1 MSVHNYLTIVRLN
14 TSKNKSQHSEM
25 LNNKPR
31 ILIVDK
37 REEDIARISRYIKA
51 TLPKC
56 ELFIANAYFEGINH
70 ATSEE
75 IDIAFLNLMLP
86 DSSGF
91 KTLTSFVEAQPN
103 IPVIVLTEKSNEIL
117 GNQAIKA
124 GAQDF
129 LIKGDIDQKSIGRA
143 IRYSVQRHASQLK
156 FKTISEDLTK
166 TQKRFLEAQRMG
178 KFGCWE
184 MNIVT
189 HEMIWSDEVFV
200 LFGFQKQSFLPTM
213 SEYLNYVHTDDKGL
227 VEEFFDNISKSNETQ
242 NLEHRIV
249 TEGRNIKYISLQS
262 RLVLEDNSKK
272 LKVVGALQDIT
283 ARKINE
289 KLMIEKNLSR
299 GMLNVKEQMLSDI
312 GFQIRT
318 PLSSITNLLF
328 LLENIPSSPKQ
339 TELVFGLKNSFNE
352 LFGAV
357 NNLLNYSIVGQ
368 ESMHDLEEE
377 FRLEEFMDAFKRMI
391 TLKAGTNKME
401 VTFDISESTPSKVLT
416 YPKKVT
422 QLFYNIANLV
432 FNEDESITKVNVHA
446 GMSKDQPNSQ
456 FELSLS
462 GYRPNFFNSEM
473 VDLLKDEDYK
483 KILDNVENTQNHHL
497 LNVSIL
503 NKIVKQ
509 IKGDLII
516 DLEKQSIK
524 MCLPVKLVETV
535 AYDDNAQAPLSS
547 LSVLLVE
554 DHFLNQIA
562 TKKILTTWSEHVTVD
577 IAENG
582 LVGVEK
588 FREHGYDLV
597 LMDIQ
602 MPVMD
607 GIESATKIR
616 ELSEVPII
624 ALTANATSQEEKRCK
639 SAGMNEYLTKPFKPE
654 ELHAKIM
661 SLLLQG
667 QQGA

>member
-1 MSVHNYLTIVRLN
+1 MSTHNYLILAHSS
-14 TSKNKSQHSEM
+14 TSENKSQHSEM
-25 LNNKPR
+25 LNNKPK
-31 ILIVDK
+31 ILIIDK
-37 REEDIARISRYIKA
+37 REEDIARISRHIKS
-51 TLPKC
+51 TLPKG
-56 ELFIANAYFEGINH
+56 ELFIANAYFEGINF
-70 ATSEE
+70 ANSEE
-75 IDIAFLNLMLP
+75 IDIVFLNLMLP

-129 LIKGDIDQKSIGRA
+129 LVKGDIDQKSIGRA

-184 MNIVT
+184 MDIVT

-262 RLVLEDNSKK
+262 RLVLEDSSKK

-339 TELVFGLKNSFNE
+339 TELVYGLKNSFNE

-432 FNEDESITKVNVHA
+432 FNEDESITKVSVHA
-446 GMSKDQPNSQ
+446 GMSKNQPNSQ

-462 GYRPNFFNSEM
+462 GYRPNFFNPEM
-473 VDLLKDEDYK
+473 VDLLKNEDYK

-509 IKGDLII
+509 IKGDLIV
-516 DLEKQSIK
+516 DLEQQSIK

>member
-1 MSVHNYLTIVRLN
+1 MSTHNYLILAHSS
-14 TSKNKSQHSEM
+14 TSENKSQHSEM
-25 LNNKPR
+25 LNNKPK
-31 ILIVDK
+31 ILIIDK
-37 REEDIARISRYIKA
+37 REEDIARISRHIKS
-51 TLPKC
+51 TLPKG
-56 ELFIANAYFEGINH
+56 ELFIANAYFEGINF
-70 ATSEE
+70 ANSEE
-75 IDIAFLNLMLP
+75 IDIVFLNLMLP

-129 LIKGDIDQKSIGRA
+129 LVKGDIDQKSIGRA

-184 MNIVT
+184 MDIVT

-339 TELVFGLKNSFNE
+339 TELVYGLKNSFNE

-432 FNEDESITKVNVHA
+432 FNEDESITKVSVHA
-446 GMSKDQPNSQ
+446 GMSKNQPNSQ

-462 GYRPNFFNSEM
+462 GYRPNFFNPEM
-473 VDLLKDEDYK
+473 VDLLKNEDYK

-509 IKGDLII
+509 IKGDLIV
-516 DLEKQSIK
+516 DLEQQSIK
-524 MCLPVKLVETV
+524 MCLPVKLVETI

-639 SAGMNEYLTKPFKPE
+639 SVGMNEYLTKPFKPE

>member
-1 MSVHNYLTIVRLN
+1 
-14 TSKNKSQHSEM
+14 M

-31 ILIVDK
+31 ILIIDK
-37 REEDIARISRYIKA
+37 SEEDVARIKKHILAS
-51 TLPKC
+51 LPKC
-56 ELFIANAYFEGINH
+56 ELFLANAFFEGINF
-70 ATSEE
+70 ANSEE
-75 IDIAFLNLMLP
+75 IDLVFINLMLP
-86 DSSGF
+86 DSTGF
-91 KTLTSFVEAQPN
+91 KTLTSFIEAQPD

-129 LIKGDIDQKSIGRA
+129 LVKSDIDAKHIGRA

-156 FKTISEDLTK
+156 FKNISEDLTK

-184 MNIVT
+184 MDIVS

-200 LFGFQKQSFLPTM
+200 LFGFQKQSFMPTM
-213 SEYLNYVHTDDKGL
+213 SEYLNYVHTDDKEI
-227 VEEFFDNISKSNETQ
+227 VEEFFDNISKSDEPQ

-249 TEGRNIKYISLQS
+249 TEGRNIKYITLQS
-262 RLVLEDNSKK
+262 RLILEERSKK

-299 GMLNVKEQMLSDI
+299 GMLNVKEQMLTDI

-339 TELVFGLKNSFNE
+339 SELVYGLKNSFNE

-368 ESMHDLEEE
+368 ERMQDAEEE

-401 VTFDISESTPSKVLT
+401 VSFDISESTPTKVLT

-432 FNEDESITKVNVHA
+432 FNEDESVTKVGVKA
-446 GMSKDQPNSQ
+446 GMSSTQPNSQ
-456 FELSLS
+456 FELTLS
-462 GYRPNFFNSEM
+462 GYKPSFFNPEM
-473 VDLLKDEDYK
+473 VELLKNEDYK

-503 NKIVKQ
+503 NKIIKQ

-516 DLEKQSIK
+516 DIDSQSVK
-524 MCLPVKLVETV
+524 MCLPVKLVVTV
-535 AYDDNAQAPLSS
+535 AYDANAQAPLSS

-562 TKKILTTWSEHVTVD
+562 TKKILTAWSEHVTVD

-582 LVGVEK
+582 LVGLEK

-639 SAGMNEYLTKPFKPE
+639 KAGINDYLTKPFKPE

-661 SLLLQG
+661 SLLLER
-667 QQGA
+667 QQGV

>member
-1 MSVHNYLTIVRLN
+1 
-14 TSKNKSQHSEM
+14 M
-25 LNNKPR
+25 LNNKLK
-31 ILIVDK
+31 ILIIDK
-37 REEDIARISRYIKA
+37 SDEDIALIKKHILV
-51 TLPKC
+51 TLPKS
-56 ELFIANAYFEGINH
+56 ELFIANAFFEGINH
-70 ATSEE
+70 ANSEE
-75 IDIAFLNLMLP
+75 IDLVFLNLMLP

-91 KTLTSFVEAQPN
+91 KTLTSFVDAQPN
-103 IPVIVLTEKSNEIL
+103 APVIIITEKSNEIL

-129 LIKGDIDQKSIGRA
+129 LVKSDIDSKLIGRA

-156 FKTISEDLTK
+156 FKNISEDLTK

-184 MNIVT
+184 MNIVS

-200 LFGFQKQSFLPTM
+200 LFGFQSQSFMPTM
-213 SEYLNYVHTDDKGL
+213 SEYLNYVHTDDKEK
-227 VEEFFDNISKSNETQ
+227 VETFFDNISKSDETQ

-249 TEGRNIKYISLQS
+249 TEGRNIKYISIQS
-262 RLVLEDNSKK
+262 RLVLEDSSKK

-299 GMLNVKEQMLSDI
+299 GMLNVKEQMLTDI

-328 LLENIPSSPKQ
+328 LLENIPASPKQ
-339 TELVFGLKNSFNE
+339 SELVHGLKNSFNE

-368 ESMHDLEEE
+368 ESMHDIEEE
-377 FRLEEFMDAFKRMI
+377 FRLEEFMEAFRRMI

-401 VTFDISESTPSKVLT
+401 VSFDISESTPTKVLT
-416 YPKKVT
+416 FPKKVT

-432 FNEDESITKVNVHA
+432 FNEDESVTKVGVRA
-446 GMSKDQPNSQ
+446 GMSAEHPSSQ
-456 FELSLS
+456 FELRLD
-462 GYRPNFFNSEM
+462 GYKPSFFNPDM
-473 VDLLKDEDYK
+473 VALLKEENYK
-483 KILDNVENTQNHHL
+483 KILDNIENTQNHHL
-497 LNVSIL
+497 LNVAIL

-509 IKGDLII
+509 IKGDLVIN
-516 DLEKQSIK
+516 LEEKSIK
-524 MCLPVKLVETV
+524 MCLPVKMVQTV
-535 AYDDNAQAPLSS
+535 AYDANAQAPLSS

-562 TKKILTTWSEHVTVD
+562 TKKILTTWSEHVSVD

-582 LVGVEK
+582 LVGLEK

-639 SAGMNEYLTKPFKPE
+639 NAGINDYLTKPFKPE

-661 SLLLQG
+661 TLLLQG

>member
-1 MSVHNYLTIVRLN
+1 
-14 TSKNKSQHSEM
+14 M
-25 LNNKPR
+25 LNNKPK
-31 ILIVDK
+31 ILVVDK
-37 REEDIARISRYIKA
+37 SEEDIARIKKHING
-51 TLPKC
+51 TLPKS
-56 ELFIANAYFEGINH
+56 ELFIANAYFEGINF
-70 ATSEE
+70 ANSEQ
-75 IDIAFLNLMLP
+75 IDLAFINLMLP

-91 KTLTSFVEAQPN
+91 KTLTSFIEAKPN

-129 LIKGDIDQKSIGRA
+129 LVKSEIDYKSIGRA

-156 FKTISEDLTK
+156 FKNISANLSK
-166 TQKRFLEAQRMG
+166 TQSRFLEAQKMG

-184 MNIVT
+184 MDIVS
-189 HEMIWSDEVFV
+189 HEMIWSDEVFN
-200 LFGFQKQSFLPTM
+200 LFGFQTQSFNPTM
-213 SEYLNYVHTDDKGL
+213 SEYINYVHTDDKSK
-227 VEEFFDNISKSNETQ
+227 VEDFFDKISKSNETQ

-249 TEGRNIKYISLQS
+249 TEGRNIKYISIQS
-262 RLVLEDNSKK
+262 RLVLEENTKK
-272 LKVVGALQDIT
+272 LIVVGALQDIT

-328 LLENIPSSPKQ
+328 LLENIPASQKQ
-339 TELVFGLKNSFNE
+339 SELVSGLKNSFDE

-368 ESMHDLEEE
+368 ESMHDTEEE
-377 FRLEEFMDAFKRMI
+377 FRLEDFMDAFQRMA
-391 TLKAGTNKME
+391 TLKAGTNNMK
-401 VTFDISESTPSKVLT
+401 VSFDISESIPAKVLT

-422 QLFYNIANLV
+422 QLFYNIANLA
-432 FNEDESITKVNVHA
+432 FSSDESVSEIAIRA
-446 GMSKDQPNSQ
+446 GMSADKPSTE
-456 FELSLS
+456 FELELN
-462 GYRPNFFNSEM
+462 GYQPDFFNPEM
-473 VDLLKDEDYK
+473 VELLKSEDYK

-503 NKIVKQ
+503 NKIIKQ

-516 DLEKQSIK
+516 DIEQKSVK
-524 MCLPVKLVETV
+524 MCLPVQMVKMV
-535 AYDDNAQAPLSS
+535 AFDAYAQVPMAP

-582 LVGVEK
+582 LVGLEK

-602 MPVMD
+602 MPVMN
-607 GIESATKIR
+607 GIESSTKIR
-616 ELSEVPII
+616 ELSDVPII
-624 ALTANATSQEEKRCK
+624 ALTANASSQEETRCK
-639 SAGMNEYLTKPFKPE
+639 NAGMNEYLTKPFKPE
-654 ELHAKIM
+654 ELHSKIM
-661 SLLLQG
+661 GLLLSRR
-667 QQGA
+667 GA

>member
-1 MSVHNYLTIVRLN
+1 
-14 TSKNKSQHSEM
+14 M
-25 LNNKPR
+25 LNNKLK
-31 ILIVDK
+31 ILIIDK
-37 REEDIARISRYIKA
+37 SDEDIALIKKHILV
-51 TLPKC
+51 TLPKS
-56 ELFIANAYFEGINH
+56 ELFIANAFFEGINH
-70 ATSEE
+70 ANSEE
-75 IDIAFLNLMLP
+75 IDLVFLNLMLP

-91 KTLTSFVEAQPN
+91 KTLTSFVDAQPN
-103 IPVIVLTEKSNEIL
+103 VPVIIITEKSNEIL

-129 LIKGDIDQKSIGRA
+129 LVKSDIDSKLIGRA

-156 FKTISEDLTK
+156 FKNISEDLTK

-184 MNIVT
+184 MNIVS

-200 LFGFQKQSFLPTM
+200 LFGFQSQSFMPTM
-213 SEYLNYVHTDDKGL
+213 SEYLNYVHTDDKEK
-227 VEEFFDNISKSNETQ
+227 VETFFDNISKSDETQ

-249 TEGRNIKYISLQS
+249 TEGRNIKYISIQS
-262 RLVLEDNSKK
+262 RLVLEDSSKK

-299 GMLNVKEQMLSDI
+299 GMLNVKEQMLTDI

-328 LLENIPSSPKQ
+328 LLENIPASPKQ
-339 TELVFGLKNSFNE
+339 SELVHGLKNSFNE

-368 ESMHDLEEE
+368 ESMHDIEEE
-377 FRLEEFMDAFKRMI
+377 FRLEEFMEAFRRMI

-401 VTFDISESTPSKVLT
+401 VSFDISESTPTKVLT
-416 YPKKVT
+416 FPKKVT

-432 FNEDESITKVNVHA
+432 FNEDESVTKVGVRA
-446 GMSKDQPNSQ
+446 GMSAEHPSSQ
-456 FELSLS
+456 FELRLD
-462 GYRPNFFNSEM
+462 GYKPSFFNPDM
-473 VDLLKDEDYK
+473 VALLKEENYK
-483 KILDNVENTQNHHL
+483 KILDNIENTQNHHL
-497 LNVSIL
+497 LNVAIL

-509 IKGDLII
+509 IKGDLVIN
-516 DLEKQSIK
+516 LEEKSIK
-524 MCLPVKLVETV
+524 MCLPVKMVQTV
-535 AYDDNAQAPLSS
+535 AYDANAQAPLSS

-562 TKKILTTWSEHVTVD
+562 TKKILTTWSEHVSVD

-582 LVGVEK
+582 LVGLEK

-639 SAGMNEYLTKPFKPE
+639 NAGINDYLTKPFKPE

-661 SLLLQG
+661 TLLLQG

>member
-1 MSVHNYLTIVRLN
+1 
-14 TSKNKSQHSEM
+14 M
-25 LNNKPR
+25 LNNKPK

-37 REEDIARISRYIKA
+37 RDEDITQISKHIKA

-56 ELFIANAYFEGINH
+56 ELLIANAYFEGINY

-129 LIKGDIDQKSIGRA
+129 LVKGDIDQKSIGRA

-184 MNIVT
+184 MDIVS

-339 TELVFGLKNSFNE
+339 TELVYGLKNSFNE

-368 ESMHDLEEE
+368 ESMHDQEEE
-377 FRLEEFMDAFKRMI
+377 FRLQEFMDAFKRMI

-401 VTFDISESTPSKVLT
+401 VTFDISESTPPKVLT

-432 FNEDESITKVNVHA
+432 FNEDESITKVSVHA
-446 GMSKDQPNSQ
+446 GMSKSEPNNQ

-462 GYRPNFFNSEM
+462 GYRPNFFNPEM
-473 VDLLKDEDYK
+473 VDLLKNEDYK

-503 NKIVKQ
+503 NKIIKQ
-509 IKGDLII
+509 IKGDLIL
-516 DLEKQSIK
+516 DLDNQSIK

-535 AYDDNAQAPLSS
+535 AYDANAQAPLSS

-562 TKKILTTWSEHVTVD
+562 TKKILTTWSDHVTVD

-639 SAGMNEYLTKPFKPE
+639 SIGMNDYLTKPFKPE

-661 SLLLQG
+661 SLLLQS
-667 QQGA
+667 QQGT

>member
-1 MSVHNYLTIVRLN
+1 
-14 TSKNKSQHSEM
+14 M
-25 LNNKPR
+25 LNNKPK
-31 ILIVDK
+31 ILVVDK
-37 REEDIARISRYIKA
+37 SEEDIARIKKHING
-51 TLPKC
+51 TLPKS
-56 ELFIANAYFEGINH
+56 ELFIANAYFEGINF
-70 ATSEE
+70 ANSEQ
-75 IDIAFLNLMLP
+75 IDLAFINLMLP

-91 KTLTSFVEAQPN
+91 KTLTSFIEAKPN

-129 LIKGDIDQKSIGRA
+129 LVKSEIDYKSIGRA

-156 FKTISEDLTK
+156 FKNISANLSK
-166 TQKRFLEAQRMG
+166 TQSRFLEAQKMG

-184 MNIVT
+184 MDIVS
-189 HEMIWSDEVFV
+189 HEMIWSDEVFN
-200 LFGFQKQSFLPTM
+200 LFGFQTQSFNPTM
-213 SEYLNYVHTDDKGL
+213 SEYINYVHTDDKSK
-227 VEEFFDNISKSNETQ
+227 VEDFFDKISKSNETQ

-249 TEGRNIKYISLQS
+249 TEGRNIKYISIQS
-262 RLVLEDNSKK
+262 RLVLEENTKK
-272 LKVVGALQDIT
+272 LIVVGALQDIT

-328 LLENIPSSPKQ
+328 LLENIPASQKQ
-339 TELVFGLKNSFNE
+339 SELVSGLKNSFDE

-368 ESMHDLEEE
+368 ESMHDTEEE
-377 FRLEEFMDAFKRMI
+377 FRLEEFIDAFQRMA
-391 TLKAGTNKME
+391 TLKAGTNNMK
-401 VTFDISESTPSKVLT
+401 VSFDISESIPAKVLT

-422 QLFYNIANLV
+422 QLFYNIANLA
-432 FNEDESITKVNVHA
+432 FSSDESVSEIAIRA
-446 GMSKDQPNSQ
+446 GMSADKPSTE
-456 FELSLS
+456 FELELN
-462 GYRPNFFNSEM
+462 GYQPDFFNPEM
-473 VDLLKDEDYK
+473 VELLKSEDYK

-503 NKIVKQ
+503 NKIIKQ

-516 DLEKQSIK
+516 DIEQKSVK
-524 MCLPVKLVETV
+524 MCLPVQMVKMV
-535 AYDDNAQAPLSS
+535 AFDAYAQVPMAA

-582 LVGVEK
+582 LVGLEK

-602 MPVMD
+602 MPVMN
-607 GIESATKIR
+607 GIESSTKIR
-616 ELSEVPII
+616 ELSDVPII
-624 ALTANATSQEEKRCK
+624 ALTANASSQEEARCK
-639 SAGMNEYLTKPFKPE
+639 NAGMNDYLTKPFKPE
-654 ELHAKIM
+654 ELHSKIM
-661 SLLLQG
+661 GLLLSRR
-667 QQGA
+667 GA

>member
-262 RLVLEDNSKK
+262 SLVLEDNSKK

-299 GMLNVKEQMLSDI
+299 SMLNVKEQMLSDI